1 MIAPRGRAVIW
12 TALTGVP
19 LGVVAAALPGWAA
32 VGASLWILTLVLDA
46 ILANRRLSGVAVKLP
61 SEVRLTLGQQ
71 GEIAAAVTG
80 LPEIAPL
87 PRLAL
92 QLPAELAESREA
104 RVDAAV
110 ANGEASASWECRPLE
125 RGRFPIALCYLE
137 LASPLGCW
145 SARSKRSAT
154 TTIKVLPGLLK
165 ERRRM
170 RAFFLHRSE
179 AGRRPQR
186 LVGQG
191 REFEQLRDYQPGD
204 AFSDIHW
211 KATAK
216 RRRPV
221 TKMFQVERSQEVYVL
236 IDGSRLAQ
244 RPTGEDNLPL
254 LERFMA
260 AGLLLAL
267 AAERQGDLFGLIAFN
282 DRVRRFLPARNG
294 LGHFQSCR
302 ELLST
307 FQGSRASPDFEEV
320 ATFARTRIG
329 RRSLLLV
336 LTDLQDPMIQ
346 REFQRGLETLVPHH
360 LVDVVMPR
368 PPGATPLFEGPPVES
383 VDDIYDR
390 LGGHLVARKL
400 EELRRELGH
409 RNTFLSVVDEAAL
422 GAEVLARY
430 GRLKQRQAL

>member
-19 LGVVAAALPGWAA
+19 LGVAAAALPGWAA
-32 VGASLWILTLVLDA
+32 VGATLWILTLALDA
-46 ILANRRLSGVAVKLP
+46 LLGSRRLRGVAVELP
-61 SEVRLTLGQQ
+61 KEVRLTLGQE
-71 GEIAAAVTG
+71 GEITATLTG
-80 LPEIAPL
+80 LPEFAPL

-92 QLPAELAESREA
+92 QLPNELAESREA
-104 RVDAAV
+104 AVGAAP
-110 ANGEASASWECRPLE
+110 ADGATHARWECRPRE
-125 RGRFPIALCYLE
+125 RGRFPIELCYLE

-145 SARSKRSAT
+145 SARGRRPAAT
-154 TTIKVLPGLLK
+154 TITVLPGLLN

-170 RAFFLHRSE
+170 RAFFLQRS
-179 AGRRPQR
+179 ALGQRPQR
-186 LVGQG
+186 QVGQG

-204 AFSDIHW
+204 AFADIHW

-221 TKMFQVERSQEVYVL
+221 TKTFQVERSQEVYVL
-236 IDGSRLAQ
+236 IDGSRLAL
-244 RPTGEDNLPL
+244 RPTGEDSLPL

-294 LGHFQSCR
+294 VAHFQTCR

-307 FQGSRASPDFEEV
+307 FQGTRASPDFEEV

-336 LTDLQDPMIQ
+336 LTDLQDPMVQ
-346 REFQRGLETLVPHH
+346 REFQRGLATMVPHH

-368 PPGATPLFEGPPVES
+368 PPGATRLFEGER
-383 VDDIYDR
+383 VDSLDDVYDR
-390 LGGHLVARKL
+390 LGGHLIARRL
-400 EELRRELGH
+400 EELRRDLGH
-409 RNTFLSVVDEAAL
+409 RNTFLSLVDETAL

-430 GRLKQRQAL
+430 GKLKQRQAL